1 MLPEK
6 FGFIS
11 YISNSIT
18 HFPTSP
24 NFFVGE
30 KILWVQSS
38 TLLPAALVHSPG
50 KVLVE
55 WLTYNF
61 HTRGLTLN
69 TFFLSLINVFSCSN
83 AKVKGNC
90 PASLSEQIWLKKKI
104 FIMWS
109 KFWIKSFVFLFGSS
123 LLARHRYVSN
133 KVFRVP
139 VIMCTVFPT
148 PTPSFSPLRWTSS
161 LEG

>member
-6 FGFIS
+6 VGFIS
-11 YISNSIT
+11 YIYNFIT

-30 KILWVQSS
+30 KILWVRGS
-38 TLLPAALVHSPG
+38 TLLPPALIHSPV

-55 WLTYNF
+55 WLTYIF
-61 HTRGLTLN
+61 HTRGLMLN
-69 TFFLSLINVFSCSN
+69 TFFLSLINVFNCS
-83 AKVKGNC
+83 KVIVLQVF
-90 PASLSEQIWLKKKI
+90 LSRSDKKKKKI

-109 KFWIKSFVFLFGSS
+109 KLWIKSFVFLFGSS
-123 LLARHRYVSN
+123 LLSRHRYVSN
-133 KVFRVP
+133 KVFHAP
-139 VIMCTVFPT
+139 VIMCTVFPA
-148 PTPSFSPLRWTSS
+148 PTPSFSPLMWTSS